1 MDITIT
7 KETILTKIMKKS
19 KIYTRGGDTGTT
31 SLIGGQRVKK
41 CCLRLDSYGTIDEL
55 NSHLGLLA
63 TMLDG
68 TDVDLPTQFLQSC
81 LFEIGTHLAM
91 PCEGDAPVL
100 YDISEACVEQLEQ
113 LIDELDQQL
122 EPLRSFILPGGSMAA
137 AQCHVCR
144 TVCRRAERYITALSE
159 ESPLSPTVLAFVNRL
174 SDFFF
179 VLARLINKK
188 SGITEISWQKSCT

>member
-1 MDITIT
+1 
-7 KETILTKIMKKS
+7 MKKS

-41 CCLRLDSYGTIDEL
+41 CCLRLESYGTIDEL
-55 NSHLGLLA
+55 NSHVGLLA
-63 TMLDG
+63 AMLEG
-68 TDVDLPTQFLQSC
+68 IDVEFPTQFLQSC
-81 LFEIGTHLAM
+81 LFDIGTHLAM
-91 PCEGDAPVL
+91 PCDDDVPAP
-100 YDISEACVEQLEQ
+100 YTISEACVEQLEQ
-113 LIDELDQQL
+113 LIDALDHQL
-122 EPLRSFILPGGSMAA
+122 EPLRSFILPGGTMAA

-144 TVCRRAERYITALSE
+144 TVCRRAERYITALSDE
-159 ESPLSPTVLAFVNRL
+159 LPLSPAVLAFVNRL

>member
-1 MDITIT
+1 
-7 KETILTKIMKKS
+7 MKKS

-41 CCLRLDSYGTIDEL
+41 CCLRLESYGTIDEL
-55 NSHLGLLA
+55 NSHVGLLA
-63 TMLDG
+63 AMLEG
-68 TDVDLPTQFLQSC
+68 IDVEFPTQFLQSC

-91 PCEGDAPVL
+91 PCDDDVPAP
-100 YDISEACVEQLEQ
+100 YTISEACVEQLEQ
-113 LIDELDQQL
+113 LIDALDHQL
-122 EPLRSFILPGGSMAA
+122 EPLRSFILPRGTMAA

-144 TVCRRAERYITALSE
+144 TVCRRAERYITALSD
-159 ESPLSPTVLAFVNRL
+159 ESPLSPAVLAFVNRL

>member
-1 MDITIT
+1 
-7 KETILTKIMKKS
+7 MKKS